1 MPSTC
6 CGAGHEAEL
15 SRAASSSAEEDKRVG
30 AFTVVAAVAAV
41 IAGAVASI
49 SGFGIGSVL
58 TPVLSTQFDVRLA
71 IAMVSLPHLT
81 GTFVRFLIVRTR
93 IDREVLLGFGAASAI
108 GGLLGA
114 ALRTVVQSTALSV
127 VFGVLLVCAGV
138 GSLTGFAQRMRFS
151 GHRTALVGGAL
162 SGLLGGLVG
171 NQGGIRAA
179 ALLGFD
185 VDKEAFVATATA
197 VALVVDGARIPVYLL
212 TQGSDLAAQGP
223 LIAVLAVGA
232 IVGTLAG
239 GWTLRRLPEPIFR
252 RVLGVLLVL
261 LGLYRLA
268 RAVS

>member
-1 MPSTC
+1 MDTF
-6 CGAGHEAEL
+6 GAV
-15 SRAASSSAEEDKRVG
+15 AAAVSIVAG
-30 AFTVVAAVAAV
+30 AIAAVA
-41 IAGAVASI
+41 
-49 SGFGIGSVL
+49 GFGIGSVL
-58 TPVLSTQFDVRLA
+58 TPVLSLRFDVRLA
-71 IAMVSLPHLT
+71 IAIVSLPHVA
-81 GTFVRFLIVRTR
+81 GTLVRFILVRAH
-93 IDREVLLGFGAASAI
+93 IDRRVLLGFGVASAI
-108 GGLLGA
+108 GGLVGA
-114 ALRTVVQSTALSV
+114 ALQAVVQSSV
-127 VFGVLLVCAGV
+127 LAIVFGALLVFAGL
-138 GSLTGFAQRMRFS
+138 GSLTGFARRMRF
-151 GHRTALVGGAL
+151 GDRNLALVGGAL

-223 LIAVLAVGA
+223 LIAVLAIGA

-252 RVLGVLLVL
+252 RVVGALLLL
-261 LGLYRLA
+261 LGLYTLA